1 MNTLIMDKNTIELN
15 QHVRF
20 VKTYDEYT
28 LQKSGVVVY
37 IESGIVH
44 VKTDER
50 TIYKLILADA
60 DFYALSLIHSSSSCA
75 DVFPSRVSAIKM
87 ADGSKFT

>member
-60 DFYALSLIHSSSSCA
+60 DFYALLIHSSSSCA